1 MTRVILIIIAIIL
14 AILYFRRRNARTK
27 REREQKGM

>member
-1 MTRVILIIIAIIL
+1 MFRVILIIIAIIV
-14 AILYFRRRNARTK
+14 AVLYFRRRSARIK

>member
-14 AILYFRRRNARTK
+14 AILYFLRRSARIK